1 MRSTER
7 ISDSISATDQES
19 SSEKSNLHDH
29 KGTTHVESD
38 CSPTSLQEGDQA
50 SKVKIDIESTDLVNL
65 EVSSNKPS
73 SNTSVSD
80 DFDAPHPGYRE
91 SSSYEAI
98 ANDQMNSS
106 STEYLVD
113 KSHKIT
119 NIDFLL
125 NEKLEKFSFDEI
137 DQADVNNGN
146 IGEDAVDFIN
156 ALHTAGE
163 ESNDTEDDLSP
174 SLMSKSIDAE
184 RTTYN
189 PSLWTPAEIETATG
203 NAECTFLEH
212 PLSLRSTY
220 TEAMDSSGTRDPNGE
235 PLVTS
240 YNKCFLGT
248 VDYIWRS
255 EGLQT
260 TRVLAP
266 IPKRVMESTQ
276 GYPTKKWGSDHIALV
291 SELAFLEDGTAIS
304 KDAV

>member
-1 MRSTER
+1 M
-7 ISDSISATDQES
+7 
-19 SSEKSNLHDH
+19 NL
-29 KGTTHVESD
+29 
-38 CSPTSLQEGDQA
+38 
-50 SKVKIDIESTDLVNL
+50 
-65 EVSSNKPS
+65 
-73 SNTSVSD
+73 
-80 DFDAPHPGYRE
+80 
-91 SSSYEAI
+91 
-98 ANDQMNSS
+98 S
-106 STEYLVD
+106 STEYVVD

-137 DQADVNNGN
+137 DQADVNSGN

-156 ALHTAGE
+156 ALHSARE

-174 SLMSKSIDAE
+174 SPMSKYIDAE

-203 NAECTFLEH
+203 NAECTFLGH

-276 GYPTKKWGSDHIALV
+276 GYPTKVRIDL
-291 SELAFLEDGTAIS
+291 
-304 KDAV
+304 